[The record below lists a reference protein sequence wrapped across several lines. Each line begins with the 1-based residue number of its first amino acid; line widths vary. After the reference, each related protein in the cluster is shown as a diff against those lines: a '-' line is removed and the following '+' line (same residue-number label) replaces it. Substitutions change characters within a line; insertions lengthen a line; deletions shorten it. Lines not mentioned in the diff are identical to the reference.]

1 VSRKRTDTSL
11 SMREVEAPA
20 SARSKRLMI
29 LIVLGV
35 IVRRLVNAHVGA
47 LTPDPVRG

>member
-1 VSRKRTDTSL
+1 MSRKRTDDSL

-20 SARSKRLMI
+20 SDRSKRLMI

-35 IVRRLVNAHVGA
+35 IVHRLVKDHEGD